1 MQAADYSEA
10 AQPSLRWWP
19 WRVASAI
26 ATLAA
31 MALLAVVLAHWGWRA
46 FGPAPM
52 PAPPVESPERWS
64 EAIAAQPLFGR
75 AAMEQAAPA
84 SAPSSAQTL
93 GPDGR
98 LLGVFAEADGRGYA
112 LFRLAERGPV
122 VAATGGEI
130 ARDVTLVAV
139 RPDGVR
145 IRDHG
150 ETRDVA
156 LRAAPGAAPAPLADR
171 PRSASARGACALPA
185 GYKGPV
191 YRLNAELLTG
201 IASQPDSWKSLL
213 APTSGGLAVRDENG
227 FATMLGLKSGDR
239 VSVANGIALNGV
251 DDVLTAVVKPLVA
264 SQPVRVS
271 GTRDGKA
278 AEWLFVNAGA
288 CPG

>member
-1 MQAADYSEA
+1 MQQAADYSEA
-10 AQPSLRWWP
+10 TPRPAPPWP
-19 WRVASAI
+19 WRGASWL

-31 MALLAVVLAHWGWRA
+31 IGLFAAVLAYWGWRA
-46 FGPAPM
+46 FGPVATPLP
-52 PAPPVESPERWS
+52 PAETPERWS
-64 EAIAAQPLFGR
+64 EAITAYPVFGR
-75 AAMEQAAPA
+75 AAPAAAAVDGQPA
-84 SAPSSAQTL
+84 AQTL
-93 GPDGR
+93 GPDAR

-122 VAATGGEI
+122 VVAAGAEI
-130 ARDVTLVAV
+130 ARGVTLEAV

-150 ETRDVA
+150 ERREIA
-156 LRAAPGAAPAPLADR
+156 LRAAPIAVPTPAPAHAR
-171 PRSASARGACALPA
+171 VASARAACAMPA

-213 APTSGGLAVRDENG
+213 VPAPGGLAVRDENG

-239 VSVANGIALNGV
+239 VTVANGIALNGV
-251 DDVLTAVVKPLVA
+251 DDVLAAVVGPLVA

-271 GTRDGKA
+271 GTRGGKP

>member
-10 AQPSLRWWP
+10 AQPSLRRWP
-19 WRVASAI
+19 WRVASSV

-31 MALLAVVLAHWGWRA
+31 VALLAVVLAHWGWRV
-46 FGPAPM
+46 FGPAPT
-52 PAPPVESPERWS
+52 PVPPLEASERWT
-64 EAIAAQPLFGR
+64 EAIVAQPLFGR
-75 AAMEQAAPA
+75 TAAEPAPQAGAPA
-84 SAPSSAQTL
+84 SAQTL
-93 GPDGR
+93 GPDAR

-150 ETRDVA
+150 ETRDIA
-156 LRAAPGAAPAPLADR
+156 LRAAAPAPPAPAADR
-171 PRSASARGACALPA
+171 RRPTSARAACALPA

-213 APTSGGLAVRDENG
+213 APVSGGLTVHDESG
-227 FATMLGLKSGDR
+227 FATMLGLKPGDR

-251 DDVLTAVVKPLVA
+251 DDVLTGVVKPLVA
-264 SQPVRVS
+264 SQSVRVT
-271 GTRDGKA
+271 GTRDGKP